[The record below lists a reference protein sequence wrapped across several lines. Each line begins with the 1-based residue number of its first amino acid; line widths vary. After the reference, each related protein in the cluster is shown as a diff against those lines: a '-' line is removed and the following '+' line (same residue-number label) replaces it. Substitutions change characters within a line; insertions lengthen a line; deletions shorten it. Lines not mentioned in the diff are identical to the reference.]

1 MDYRMFENILNEHI
15 FERSKSDLLRKIANE
30 PHRYIGLFR
39 PSKPKAKVLQNL
51 LQSQEIRFGDAL
63 EIIFRHYF
71 ELLGYENLEN
81 KMTDLTDELDLD
93 QLFKDKDF
101 VYFAEQKVRD
111 DHDSTKKRGQIDN
124 FEKKISALID
134 IYGEKKLKCFMYFV
148 DPTLIKNKSFYEEK
162 IESIKRDYAVFCKLC
177 YGSEFWETLGHIDVW
192 NELLNFLK
200 KWRDGIPDIPSI
212 NFDIDAESAFSEI
225 KTLPPIIYRKIFGN
239 EDICRDIIPAI
250 FPQKKTLKLLSA
262 HFDELAQSKAI
273 YQTLSEKLKERLK

>member
-1 MDYRMFENILNEHI
+1 MFENILNEHI